1 MTVRLDSSLWRRFGA
16 SSVAAIFILAGCVT
30 SPTISRTV
38 YEDPIVLV
46 RLDSSSPLKD
56 AAGEPDQQVAKF
68 TTAHLT
74 SVLQSIMIQRE
85 TSFVSYWVL
94 RSMPQPEPAFPNDD
108 AQLLAPHLLAAL
120 VKARPNETAVFA
132 LRRTREDGIP
142 LVTTGGMLIRGDQLI
157 VLLANVRRPAIT
169 LRKLE
174 ISKEVPL
181 QPIGEMEFHFV
192 PGTNQTTLA
201 KTELSSTLIKSSIQ
215 TLSVNYKAWLTG
227 LFQPSLFSSPTP
239 TQPDIPVSL
248 AEEKLHHLKTWH
260 EQGLITD
267 DEYLQ
272 KRQEILKRF

>member
-46 RLDSSSPLKD
+46 QLDSSSPLKD

-120 VKARPNETAVFA
+120 LKARGDETAVFV

-192 PGTNQTTLA
+192 PGRYQTTLA
-201 KTELSSTLIKSSIQ
+201 RNDLSSTLVTSSVQ
-215 TLSVNYKAWLTG
+215 TLSLDYKAWLTE
-227 LFQPSLFSSPTP
+227 PSRASSPTQA
-239 TQPDIPVSL
+239 QPDIPGSL
-248 AEEKLHHLKTWH
+248 AEEKLHHLKIWH

-267 DEYLQ
+267 DEYLE
-272 KRQEILKRF
+272 KRREILKRF

>member
-1 MTVRLDSSLWRRFGA
+1 MITSSLAAVVMASLLASCA
-16 SSVAAIFILAGCVT
+16 SSLTV
-30 SPTISRTV
+30 SRTV
-38 YEDPIVLV
+38 YEDPTILV
-46 RLDSSSPLKD
+46 RLDSPLVQEEVS
-56 AAGEPDQQVAKF
+56 GEPRGDIAE
-68 TTAHLT
+68 LT
-74 SVLQSIMIQRE
+74 PSDLAELLRSVRIQPE
-85 TSFVSYWVL
+85 ISFLSYWVL

-201 KTELSSTLIKSSIQ
+201 KNELSSTLIKSAIQ

-227 LFQPSLFSSPTP
+227 LFQPSPVSSPTP